1 VRRGLFAPILIATAC
16 IVASAASARARA
28 EDDHPPPRASL
39 EIDLVP
45 YVFRGYSAHV
55 GVVPLPHVRATI
67 GVFGNHF
74 PAQSVDNWDLKTP
87 WAIVAA
93 VGGYWRADA
102 RGIGA
107 GIVSVVARHE
117 LGIFDQTVKST
128 EWSVGPFVTYA
139 WFPFDALGFYLRPWG
154 AILPR
159 VSESGSRTVG
169 PNTYDESSV
178 AYVLALHVGWEIGP

>member
-1 VRRGLFAPILIATAC
+1 MRRALVAAIAIATTA
-16 IVASAASARARA
+16 IVSRASAG
-28 EDDHPPPRASL
+28 DDHPPPRASL

-67 GVFGNHF
+67 GVYGNHF
-74 PAQSVDNWDLKTP
+74 PASSVDNWDLKTP
-87 WAIVAA
+87 WAIVGAI
-93 VGGYWRADA
+93 GGYWGADA

-107 GIVSVVARHE
+107 GLASIVARHE
-117 LGIFDQTVKST
+117 LGIFDQTVTST

-139 WFPFDALGFYLRPWG
+139 WFPFDALGFYVRPWG
-154 AILPR
+154 AMLAR

-169 PNTYDESSV
+169 SNTYDESSV
-178 AYVLALHVGWEIGP
+178 SYVLALHLGWEIGP